1 MTLQIDRPLVKDA
14 PPRPA
19 GATPVFRERR
29 GIPAAPPIRLAHIVS
44 VSGSHAVAVLERQ
57 DAIKGADNRVQIGA
71 LVKIVTPVS
80 LVMGIVSAISAPMPS
95 SDGGEATLGLVEI
108 NLMGEVALD
117 AGKRLTF
124 RRGVSALPSL
134 GDGVLAADKHDLT
147 RVYAPPQA
155 ASIKIGSLFQDESV
169 PARLLID
176 DLLAKHFLVVG
187 STGSGKSSAL
197 TCILQRLLAEHSHAH
212 VVILDVHNEYAAS
225 FGGLVEPI
233 SLDNFHL
240 PFWMLDFPE
249 MTAALVS
256 RDAHHDAE
264 VEILSEGVVFAKK
277 RYNESATSRSGAL
290 ARKSGDSHVITV
302 DTPTPFRM
310 SDVIAFIDDQLGRL
324 ERSQLTLPYRRLKS
338 RIETLVSDQ
347 RYNFMFGSL
356 SVQDTMGEVLARLF
370 RVPAE
375 GRPISVIDLS
385 TVPPEILDVVISV
398 ISRLAFD
405 LAVWS
410 KGGLPMLLV
419 CEEAHRYAPA
429 DDKKFVPTRQ
439 ALSRIAKEGRKYGL
453 SLALVTQR
461 PSELDATIASQCGTA
476 IALRLSGERDQDVI
490 RSSTYEGMADLIEF
504 LPLLGDREALV
515 LGQGVSMPMRVRFDD
530 IGKRIVPRGGHTSF
544 SKAWK
549 APNMDRHGLDTIVSR
564 WRNAGRER
572 A

>member
-1 MTLQIDRPLVKDA
+1 MTLHIERPS
-14 PPRPA
+14 
-19 GATPVFRERR
+19 TPVFRERR
-29 GIPAAPPIRLAHIVS
+29 GMPAAPPIRLAHIVS
-44 VSGSHAVAVLERQ
+44 VSGSHAVAMLERQ
-57 DAIKGADNRVQIGA
+57 DAIANADSRVQIGA

-80 LVMGIVSAISAPMPS
+80 AVMGIVSAISAPMPS
-95 SDGGEATLGLVEI
+95 TEAEPVPLGLVEI
-108 NLMGEVALD
+108 NLMGEVVMD
-117 AGKRLTF
+117 AGRRLTF

-134 GDGVLAADKHDLT
+134 GDGVLLADKHDLT

-155 ASIKIGSLFQDESV
+155 ASIKVGSLFQDNSV

-197 TCILQRLLAEHSHAH
+197 TCILQRMLAEHAHAH
-212 VVILDVHNEYAAS
+212 VMILDVHNEYAAS

-233 SLDNFHL
+233 ALDSFQL
-240 PFWMLDFPE
+240 PFWMLDFSE

-264 VEILSEGVVFAKK
+264 VEILAEGVVFAKR
-277 RYNESATSRSGAL
+277 RYSESATSRSGAL
-290 ARKSGDSHVITV
+290 TRKTAESHIIITV

-324 ERSQLTLPYRRLKS
+324 ERSQLTLPYRRLRS

-356 SVQDTMGEVLARLF
+356 SVQDTMSEVLARLF
-370 RVPAE
+370 RVPSQ

-461 PSELDATIASQCGTA
+461 PCELDSTIVSQCGTA
-476 IALRLSGERDQDVI
+476 VVLRLSSERDQDVI
-490 RSSTYEGMADLIEF
+490 RGSTYEGMADLIEF

-530 IGKRIVPRGGHTSF
+530 IGKRLVPRSGHAGF
-544 SKAWK
+544 SKSWK
-549 APNMDRHGLDTIVSR
+549 APNMDRPGLEAIVSR
-564 WRNAGRER
+564 WRNAGREKS
-572 A
+572 